1 MVSER
6 KGILDFTDTEVL
18 GGDVENRK
26 MCTSSLVSQINVPV
40 HD

>member
-6 KGILDFTDTEVL
+6 KGILDFKDAEVL
-18 GGDVENRK
+18 GRIEGRK